1 MPGQTVRRVGVP
13 VLGDEAPDGA
23 FDVVYADGE
32 TGLVDG
38 MCRPY
43 PRANGGER
51 EAVLH
56 HHPVA
61 TAICRPS
68 SWAMVRM

>member
-43 PRANGGER
+43 PRLDGWAGL
-51 EAVLH
+51 AALH
-56 HHPVA
+56 HQPVA
-61 TAICRPS
+61 AAICRPS
-68 SWAMVRM
+68 SWAMVFM